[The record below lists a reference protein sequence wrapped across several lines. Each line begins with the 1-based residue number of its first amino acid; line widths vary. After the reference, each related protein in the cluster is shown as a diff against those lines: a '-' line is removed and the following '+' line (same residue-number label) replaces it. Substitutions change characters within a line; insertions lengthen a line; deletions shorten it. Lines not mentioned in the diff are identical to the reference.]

1 MKKLLLLSL
10 FLIASIMNAQVTLG
24 SGTSQGGYVPV
35 DVNYGYN
42 YTQQIFTKSEINAS
56 AAGTITGMKFYLPN
70 NADISKS
77 VDWVVYVAHTTK
89 TSFSSTSDW
98 IPVSG
103 MTQVFAGTVS
113 ASGGEVIVNF
123 TTPFAYN
130 NTDNLVFAIDE
141 NTADYTATTNKFYTY
156 TGPSNSTLYNRSD
169 TVNPD
174 PASPPTGSRTTTK
187 SVTGLLGLTPAA
199 APACPAVSAPAAAA
213 TNVSVMPTITWTA
226 SNYASS
232 YKISMGTTPGGTNI
246 MNMQDVGITNSYTL
260 TSSLSFNTQYYYT
273 VYAVNSAGTSTAC
286 AERSFTTM
294 ATLGCPS
301 VTAPTSAQ
309 VGVPVLTT
317 FSWSAVSGALGYR
330 LSIGTSAGASNVLSN
345 FDMGNV
351 TAYTLTPAQQL
362 NPTTQYYYTITAYNG
377 GVVSTGCTERNF
389 TTTVV
394 PPVNDNCSGAVDL
407 TVNPS
412 LTCTATTPGNTLGAT
427 ESMAAGTCFGGP
439 NDDVWYKFTAT
450 AASHVI
456 AISNIT
462 STGTTT
468 GTTDMYFQV
477 LSGNCGTFTSLLCS
491 DAETNIVTGLTP
503 GQTYYVRVYTYST
516 TVTANASFNIC
527 VSTPPPPPAND
538 DCANAVAITINP
550 DMSCTSITSGTT
562 LGGTSSGV
570 ALGSC
575 SGTADDDVWYKFI
588 ATGTGHTFQLKN
600 VVSVGTASTTSLY
613 AQIFSGAC
621 GALVSTTCISS
632 NTNFTNLTGL
642 TAGQTYYVR
651 VYTYDANSGA
661 SFYANSFDICMGTLP
676 AAPANDE
683 CSAAVSL
690 SVNPTLACATP
701 VSGTT
706 LSATNSGL
714 AVSPCTGTAD
724 DDVWYKFTAT
734 GTDHVVMLS
743 NVTAVG
749 TSSST
754 SLYTQVFSGVCGT
767 LTSIKC
773 GTSVNTPLTGLTAGQ
788 TYYVRVYN
796 SNTNGTTLY
805 ANSFNICIGTP
816 PPPPA
821 NDDCA
826 NATAL
831 SVSSTDAFLN
841 AVNGSTVSA
850 TQSSGVTAP
859 TCSASGVNDDVW
871 YSFTATAATHLVH
884 VLYTDNATSTQ
895 IYSGA
900 CGALTAMTCFDGA
913 YGNSNILLQNLAV
926 GQTYYVRVYSSTSTA
941 TTTSNFQIAVT
952 TPSPVAN
959 DTCDTATAIA
969 CNGTVQGVNA
979 LAGDETLPAS
989 SCGSTGSTAS
999 YKGVWYTVKATE
1011 NGPITIDACGTQY
1024 DAYLR
1029 VYTGTCGSLTCFSNS
1044 SGVGYAD
1051 AGCTVSLYN
1060 APTLTFTG
1068 VAGTTYYILLTG
1080 YTATRVGN
1088 YSISVTQGCSGLA
1101 TAEVE
1106 KKNNEIKAY
1115 PNPFVDVLNISD
1127 AAKVKSASVVDTAG
1141 RVVKTIDNPSS
1152 TLHFGD
1158 LKQGMYLVVLNMKD
1172 GSKQTIKAI
1181 KR

>member
-10 FLIASIMNAQVTLG
+10 FLIASITNAQIMLG
-24 SGTSQGGYVPV
+24 SGTTQGGYVPV

-42 YTQQIFTKSEINAS
+42 YTQQIFTKSEINAN
-56 AAGTITGMKFYLPN
+56 AAGNITGMKFYLPN
-70 NADISKS
+70 NADITKS
-77 VDWVVYVAHTTK
+77 VDWVVYVGHTTK
-89 TSFSSTSDW
+89 TSFSSTTDW

-103 MTQVFAGTVS
+103 LSQVFSGTVS
-113 ASGGEVIVNF
+113 ASGGEVTVNF

-130 NTDNLVFAIDE
+130 NTDNLVVAVDE
-141 NTADYTATTNKFYTY
+141 NTADYTATSNKFYTF
-156 TGPSNSTLYNRSD
+156 TGASNSTLYYRSD
-169 TVNPD
+169 TTNPD

-187 SVTGLLGLTPAA
+187 SVTNLLGLTPGI
-199 APACPAVSAPAAAA
+199 PACPVVSAPAAAA
-213 TNVSVMPTITWTA
+213 TGISVLPTISWAVAGSAT
-226 SNYASS
+226 S
-232 YKISMGTTPGGTNI
+232 YKISIGTTPGATNV
-246 MNMQDVGITNSYTL
+246 MNMQDVGNVTSYTL
-260 TSSLSFNTQYYYT
+260 TNSLSFDTQYYYT
-273 VYAVNSAGTSTAC
+273 VYAANSTGVSPAC
-286 AERSFTTM
+286 TERSFTTM

-301 VTAPTSAQ
+301 VSAPTAAQ
-309 VGVPVLTT
+309 IGLPVLTT
-317 FSWSAVSGALGYR
+317 FSWPAVSGALGYN
-330 LSIGTSAGASNVLSN
+330 LSIGTSAGSSNVLSN
-345 FDMGNV
+345 FNMGNV
-351 TAYTLTPAQQL
+351 TTYTLTPAQQL

-377 GVVSTGCTERNF
+377 SVVSTGCTERNF
-389 TTTVV
+389 TTTIA
-394 PPVNDNCSGAVDL
+394 PPANDNCSGAVNL

-412 LTCTATTPGNTLGAT
+412 LTCTSTTPGNTLGAT
-427 ESMAAGTCFGGP
+427 ESMAAGTCSGAP

-450 AASHVI
+450 AASHVV
-456 AISNIT
+456 ALSNVT

-468 GTTDMYFQV
+468 GSTDMYFQV
-477 LSGNCGTFTSLLCS
+477 LSGSCGGTMTSMLCS
-491 DAETNIVTGLTP
+491 DPDTNIVTGLTP
-503 GQTYYVRVYTYST
+503 GQTYYIRVYTYSS

-527 VSTPPPPPAND
+527 VSTPPAPPAND

-550 DMSCTSITSGTT
+550 DMSCASVTAGTT

-575 SGTADDDVWYKFI
+575 SGTADDDVWYKFT
-588 ATGTGHTFQLKN
+588 ATSTGHTFQLKN
-600 VVSVGTASTTSLY
+600 IVSVGNVSTTSLY
-613 AQIFSGAC
+613 AQVFSGTC

-642 TAGQTYYVR
+642 TVGQTYYVR
-651 VYTYDANSGA
+651 VYTYDSNSGA

-690 SVNPTLACATP
+690 SVSPTLTCASP

-734 GTDHVVMLS
+734 GTDHVVLLS

-749 TSSST
+749 TSTST
-754 SLYTQVFSGVCGT
+754 SVYTQVFSGACGT

-773 GTSVNTPLTGLTAGQ
+773 GTAVNTPLTGLTPGQ

-796 SNTNGTTLY
+796 SNTNGSTLY

-826 NATAL
+826 NAASL

-859 TCSASGVNDDVW
+859 TCSASGINDDVW
-871 YSFTATAATHLVH
+871 YSFTATGATHLVH

-895 IYSGA
+895 IYSGT

-913 YGNSNILLQNLAV
+913 YGNSSVLLQNLVA
-926 GQTYYVRVYSSTSTA
+926 GQTYYVRVYSSSSTV

-952 TPSPVAN
+952 TPSPVTN
-959 DTCDTATAIA
+959 DTCDTAIALA
-969 CNGTVQGVNA
+969 CNGTAQGVNA

-989 SCGSTGSTAS
+989 TCGSSGSTAS

-1029 VYTGTCGSLTCFSNS
+1029 VYTGSCGSLTCFSNT

-1051 AGCTVSLYN
+1051 TGCANTLYN

-1068 VAGTTYYILLTG
+1068 VAGTTYYVLLTG
-1080 YTATRVGN
+1080 YASTRIGN

-1127 AAKVKSASVVDTAG
+1127 AAKVKSASVVDVAG

-1152 TLHFGD
+1152 TLHLGD
-1158 LKQGMYLVVLNMKD
+1158 LKQGMYLVILNMKD

-1181 KR
+1181 KK

>member
-1 MKKLLLLSL
+1 MDSRIWNDAG
-10 FLIASIMNAQVTLG
+10 FC
-24 SGTSQGGYVPV
+24 GYC
-35 DVNYGYN
+35 NC
-42 YTQQIFTKSEINAS
+42 F
-56 AAGTITGMKFYLPN
+56 
-70 NADISKS
+70 
-77 VDWVVYVAHTTK
+77 
-89 TSFSSTSDW
+89 
-98 IPVSG
+98 
-103 MTQVFAGTVS
+103 
-113 ASGGEVIVNF
+113 GGEVTVNF
-123 TTPFAYN
+123 TAPFAYN
-130 NTDNLVFAIDE
+130 NTDNLVIAIDE
-141 NTADYTATTNKFYTY
+141 NTADYTASTNRFYTY
-156 TGPSNSTLYNRSD
+156 TGPSNSLLYSRSD

-187 SVTGLLGLTPAA
+187 SVTGLLGLTPAT
-199 APACPAVSAPAAAA
+199 APACPVVSAPAAAA
-213 TNVSVMPTITWTA
+213 TNVSVMPTITWAA

-232 YKISMGTTPGGTNI
+232 YKISIGTTPGGTNI

-260 TSSLSFNTQYYYT
+260 TTSLSFNTQYYYT
-273 VYAVNSAGTSTAC
+273 VYAVNAAGASTGC
-286 AERSFTTM
+286 TERSFTTV
-294 ATLGCPS
+294 ATLACPS
-301 VTAPTSAQ
+301 VSTPTSAQ
-309 VGVPVLTT
+309 TGLPVLTN

-330 LSIGTSAGASNVLSN
+330 LSIGTAAGTSNVLSN
-345 FDMGNV
+345 FDLGNV
-351 TAYTLTPAQQL
+351 TTYTLTSAQQL
-362 NPTTQYYYTITAYNG
+362 SPNTQYYYTITAYNG

-389 TTTVV
+389 TTTVA
-394 PPVNDNCSGAVDL
+394 PPANDNCSGAVNL
-407 TVNPS
+407 IVNPS

-427 ESMAAGTCFGGP
+427 ESMSAGTCFGGP

-456 AISNIT
+456 ALSNIT

-477 LSGNCGTFTSLLCS
+477 LSGSCGTLTSVLCS
-491 DAETNIVTGLTP
+491 DPETNIVTGLTP
-503 GQTYYVRVYTYST
+503 GQTYYVRAYTYST
-516 TVTANASFNIC
+516 TATANASFNIC

-550 DMSCTSITSGTT
+550 DMSCASITSGTT

-575 SGTADDDVWYKFI
+575 SGTADDDVWYKFT
-588 ATGTGHTFQLKN
+588 ATATGHTFQLKN
-600 VVSVGTASTTSLY
+600 IVSVGNISTTSLY
-613 AQIFSGAC
+613 AQVFSGVC
-621 GALVSTTCISS
+621 GTLVSTTCISS

-642 TAGQTYYVR
+642 TVGQTYYVR

-690 SVNPTLACATP
+690 SVSPTLTCASP

-749 TSSST
+749 TSTST
-754 SLYTQVFSGVCGT
+754 SLYTQVFSGDCGT

-773 GTSVNTPLTGLTAGQ
+773 GTAVNTPLTGLTAGQ

-796 SNTNGTTLY
+796 SNTNGTSLY
-805 ANSFNICIGTP
+805 ANAFNICIGTP

-826 NATAL
+826 GAVSL
-831 SVSSTDAFLN
+831 SVSSTDAFVN

-850 TQSSGVTAP
+850 TQSAGVTAP
-859 TCSASGVNDDVW
+859 TCSATGINDDVW
-871 YSFTATAATHLVH
+871 YSFTATSATHLVH

-895 IYSGA
+895 IYSGT

-913 YGNSNILLQNLAV
+913 YGNSNVLLQNLVV

-952 TPSPVAN
+952 TPSPVTN

-969 CNGTVQGVNA
+969 CNGTAQGVNA
-979 LAGDETLPAS
+979 LAADETLPS
-989 SCGSTGSTAS
+989 STCGGTTTTAS

-1024 DAYLR
+1024 DSYLR
-1029 VYTGTCGSLTCFSNS
+1029 VYTGTCGSLTCFSNT

-1051 AGCTVSLYN
+1051 GGCAVTLYD
-1060 APTLTFTG
+1060 APKLTFTG

-1080 YTATRVGN
+1080 YATTRVGN
-1088 YSISVTQGCSGLA
+1088 YSISVTQGCSALA

-1127 AAKVKSASVVDTAG
+1127 AAKVKFVSVVDAAG

-1152 TLHFGD
+1152 TLQLGD
-1158 LKQGMYLVVLNMKD
+1158 LKQGMYLVVMNMKD
-1172 GSKQTIKAI
+1172 GSKQTVKAI
-1181 KR
+1181 KK

>member
-10 FLIASIMNAQVTLG
+10 FLIASITNAQIMLG
-24 SGTSQGGYVPV
+24 SGTTQAGYVPI

-42 YTQQIFTKSEINAS
+42 YTQQIFTKSEINAN
-56 AAGTITGMKFYLPN
+56 AAGNITGMKFYLPN
-70 NADISKS
+70 NADITKS
-77 VDWVVYVAHTTK
+77 VDWVVYVGHTTK
-89 TSFSSTSDW
+89 TSFSSTTDW

-103 MTQVFAGTVS
+103 LSQVFSGTVS
-113 ASGGEVIVNF
+113 ASGSEVTVNF

-130 NTDNLVFAIDE
+130 NTDNLVVAVDE
-141 NTADYTATTNKFYTY
+141 NTTDYTATSNRFYTF
-156 TGPSNSTLYNRSD
+156 TGASNSTLYYRSD
-169 TVNPD
+169 TTNPD
-174 PASPPTGSRTTTK
+174 PTSPPTGTRTATK
-187 SVTGLLGLTPAA
+187 SVASLLGLTPGI
-199 APACPAVSAPAAAA
+199 PACPAVSAPAAAA
-213 TNVSVMPTITWTA
+213 TGVSVLPTISWAVA
-226 SNYASS
+226 SSASS
-232 YKISMGTTPGGTNI
+232 YKISIGTTPGATNV
-246 MNMQDVGITNSYTL
+246 MNMQDVGNVTSYTL
-260 TSSLSFNTQYYYT
+260 TSSLSFDTQYYYT
-273 VYAVNSAGTSTAC
+273 VYAANSTGVSPAC
-286 AERSFTTM
+286 TERSFTTM

-301 VTAPTSAQ
+301 VSAPTAAQ
-309 VGVPVLTT
+309 VGLPVLTT
-317 FSWSAVSGALGYR
+317 FSWPAVSGALGYR
-330 LSIGTSAGASNVLSN
+330 LSIGTSAGSSNVLSN

-351 TAYTLTPAQQL
+351 TAYTLTSAQQL

-377 GVVSTGCTERNF
+377 GVGSTGCTERNF

-394 PPVNDNCSGAVDL
+394 PPANDNCSGAVNL

-427 ESMAAGTCFGGP
+427 ESMAAGTCSGTP

-450 AASHVI
+450 AASHVV
-456 AISNIT
+456 ALSNVT

-468 GTTDMYFQV
+468 GITDMYFQV
-477 LSGNCGTFTSLLCS
+477 LSGSCGTMTSMLCS
-491 DAETNIVTGLTP
+491 DPDTNIVTGLTP
-503 GQTYYVRVYTYST
+503 GQTYYIRVYTYSS

-550 DMSCTSITSGTT
+550 DMSCASITAGTT

-575 SGTADDDVWYKFI
+575 SGTADDDVWYKFT
-588 ATGTGHTFQLKN
+588 ATSTGHTFQLKN
-600 VVSVGTASTTSLY
+600 IVSVGNASTTSLY
-613 AQIFSGAC
+613 AQVFSGAC

-690 SVNPTLACATP
+690 SVSQTLTCATP

-734 GTDHVVMLS
+734 GTDHVVLLS
-743 NVTAVG
+743 NVTASG
-749 TSSST
+749 TSTST
-754 SLYTQVFSGVCGT
+754 SVYTQVFSGACGT

-773 GTSVNTPLTGLTAGQ
+773 GTAVNTPLTGLTPGQ

-796 SNTNGTTLY
+796 SNTNGSTLY
-805 ANSFNICIGTP
+805 ANNFNICIGTP

-826 NATAL
+826 NAASL
-831 SVSSTDAFLN
+831 SVSGTNAFLN
-841 AVNGSTVSA
+841 PVNGSTVSA

-859 TCSASGVNDDVW
+859 TCSASGINDDVW
-871 YSFTATAATHLVH
+871 YSFTATGATHLVH

-895 IYSGA
+895 VYSGT

-913 YGNSNILLQNLAV
+913 YGNSSVLLQNLVV

-952 TPSPVAN
+952 TPSPVTN
-959 DTCDTATAIA
+959 DTCDTAIALA
-969 CNGTVQGVNA
+969 CNGTAQGVNA
-979 LAGDETLPAS
+979 LAGDETLPS
-989 SCGSTGSTAS
+989 STCGSSGSTAS
-999 YKGVWYTVKATE
+999 YKGVWYTVTATE

-1029 VYTGTCGSLTCFSNS
+1029 VYTGACGSLTCFSNS

-1051 AGCTVSLYN
+1051 AGCTNTLYN
-1060 APTLTFTG
+1060 APTVTFTG
-1068 VAGTTYYILLTG
+1068 VAGTTYYVLLTG
-1080 YTATRVGN
+1080 YASTRIGN

-1115 PNPFVDVLNISD
+1115 PNPFVDDLNISD
-1127 AAKVKSASVVDTAG
+1127 ASKVKSASVVDVAG
-1141 RVVKTIDNPSS
+1141 RIVKTIDNPSS
-1152 TLHFGD
+1152 TLHLGD
-1158 LKQGMYLVVLNMKD
+1158 LKQGMYLVILNMKD

>member
-10 FLIASIMNAQVTLG
+10 FLIASITNAQIMLG
-24 SGTSQGGYVPV
+24 SGTTQGGYVPI

-42 YTQQIFTKSEINAS
+42 YTQQIFTKSEINAN
-56 AAGTITGMKFYLPN
+56 AAGNITGMKFYLPN
-70 NADISKS
+70 NADITKS
-77 VDWVVYVAHTTK
+77 VDWVVYVGHTTK
-89 TSFSSTSDW
+89 TSFSSTTDW

-103 MTQVFAGTVS
+103 LSQVFSGTVS
-113 ASGGEVIVNF
+113 ASGGEVTVNF

-130 NTDNLVFAIDE
+130 NTDNLVVAVDE
-141 NTADYTATTNKFYTY
+141 NTADYTATSNKFYTF
-156 TGPSNSTLYNRSD
+156 TGASNSTLYYRSD
-169 TVNPD
+169 TTNPD
-174 PASPPTGSRTTTK
+174 PASPPTGARTTTK
-187 SVTGLLGLTPAA
+187 SVTNLLGLTPGI
-199 APACPAVSAPAAAA
+199 PACPVVSAPATAA
-213 TNVSVMPTITWTA
+213 TGISVLPTISWAVAGSAT
-226 SNYASS
+226 S
-232 YKISMGTTPGGTNI
+232 YKISIGTTPGATNV
-246 MNMQDVGITNSYTL
+246 MNMQDVGNVTSYTL
-260 TSSLSFNTQYYYT
+260 TNSLSFDTQYYYT
-273 VYAVNSAGTSTAC
+273 VYAVNSTGVSPAC
-286 AERSFTTM
+286 TERSFTTM

-301 VTAPTSAQ
+301 VSAPTAAQ
-309 VGVPVLTT
+309 VGLPVLTT
-317 FSWSAVSGALGYR
+317 FSWPAVSGALGYN
-330 LSIGTSAGASNVLSN
+330 LSIGTSAGSSNVLSN
-345 FDMGNV
+345 FNMGNV
-351 TAYTLTPAQQL
+351 TTYTLTPAQQL

-394 PPVNDNCSGAVDL
+394 PPANDNCSGAVNL

-412 LTCTATTPGNTLGAT
+412 LACTATTPGNTLGAT
-427 ESMAAGTCFGGP
+427 ESMAAGTCSGAP

-450 AASHVI
+450 AASHVV
-456 AISNIT
+456 ALSNVT

-468 GTTDMYFQV
+468 GSTDMYFQV
-477 LSGNCGTFTSLLCS
+477 LSGSCGGTMTSMLCS
-491 DAETNIVTGLTP
+491 DPDTNIVTGLTP
-503 GQTYYVRVYTYST
+503 GQTYYIRVYTYSS

-527 VSTPPPPPAND
+527 VSTPPAPPAND
-538 DCANAVAITINP
+538 DCANAVNITINP
-550 DMSCTSITSGTT
+550 DMSCTSITAGTT

-575 SGTADDDVWYKFI
+575 SGTADDDVWYKFT
-588 ATGTGHTFQLKN
+588 ATSTGHTFQLKN
-600 VVSVGTASTTSLY
+600 IVSVGTVSTTSLY
-613 AQIFSGAC
+613 AQVFSGAC
-621 GALVSTTCISS
+621 GALVSTACISS

-642 TAGQTYYVR
+642 TPGQTYYVR
-651 VYTYDANSGA
+651 VYTYDSNSGA
-661 SFYANSFDICMGTLP
+661 SFYADSFDICMGTLP

-690 SVNPTLACATP
+690 SVSPTLTCASP

-734 GTDHVVMLS
+734 GTDHVVLLS
-743 NVTAVG
+743 NVAAVG
-749 TSSST
+749 TSTST
-754 SLYTQVFSGVCGT
+754 SVYTQVFSGACGT

-773 GTSVNTPLTGLTAGQ
+773 GTAVNTPLTGLTPGQ

-796 SNTNGTTLY
+796 SNTNGSTLY

-826 NATAL
+826 NAASL

-859 TCSASGVNDDVW
+859 TCSPSGINDDVW
-871 YSFTATAATHLVH
+871 YSFTATGATHLVH

-895 IYSGA
+895 VYSGT

-913 YGNSNILLQNLAV
+913 YGNSSVLLQNLVA
-926 GQTYYVRVYSSTSTA
+926 GQTYYVRVYSSSSTA

-952 TPSPVAN
+952 TPSPVTN
-959 DTCDTATAIA
+959 DTCDTAITLA
-969 CNGTVQGVNA
+969 CNGTAQGVNA

-989 SCGSTGSTAS
+989 TCGSSGSTAS
-999 YKGVWYTVKATE
+999 YKGVWYIVKATE

-1029 VYTGTCGSLTCFSNS
+1029 VYTGSCGSLTCFSNT

-1051 AGCTVSLYN
+1051 TGCANTLYN

-1068 VAGTTYYILLTG
+1068 VAGTTYYVLLTG
-1080 YTATRVGN
+1080 YASTRIGN

-1127 AAKVKSASVVDTAG
+1127 ATKVKSASVVDAAG

-1152 TLHFGD
+1152 TLHLGD

-1181 KR
+1181 KK